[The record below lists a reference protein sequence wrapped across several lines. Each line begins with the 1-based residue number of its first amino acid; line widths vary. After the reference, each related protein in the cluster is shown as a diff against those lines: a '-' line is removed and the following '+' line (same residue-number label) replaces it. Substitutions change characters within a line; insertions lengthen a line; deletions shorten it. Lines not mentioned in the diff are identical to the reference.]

1 MTITLNNIKYIMLFL
16 NKFTTLALLVSISKG
31 HVCYPTTSPS
41 LCEPLCVADPTCSN
55 WEYNLDPQSC
65 CLDHCDPQPP
75 SPPRMTSRLLGSKG
89 NGYTFMDSG
98 PFNISGCNQCITDI
112 NNVRTH
118 NKSIIKIFN
127 TLDNICQTF
136 NFTGCVSGLNTA
148 ENWVLKENTTKVCQ
162 ELGYCD
168 TLTIDNYIM
177 SIGDNRNQHLFT
189 YYNRLLAMNDTI
201 YYNNNSLHT
210 NFTVIWE
217 YILNEPLVDISMI
230 PLVTS
235 NRYSLPTFDCGP
247 AKSQNTLLKVKTVN
261 HIDYI
266 NLTTI
271 KTIKSFYTSST
282 YNSFILNSLNYSFMD
297 KIYMNSSIIDS
308 FSNGTDYLVMGNWSN
323 NKLYNLYLVPLIN
336 KFI

>member
-1 MTITLNNIKYIMLFL
+1 MIVINIKYIMLFL
-16 NKFTTLALLVSISKG
+16 KKFTTLALLVSISKG
-31 HVCYPTTSPS
+31 
-41 LCEPLCVADPTCSN
+41 
-55 WEYNLDPQSC
+55 
-65 CLDHCDPQPP
+65 
-75 SPPRMTSRLLGSKG
+75 
-89 NGYTFMDSG
+89 NGYSFMDSG
-98 PFNISGCNQCITDI
+98 PFNVSDCNQCITDI

-127 TLDNICQTF
+127 TLDNICETF

-177 SIGDNRNQHLFT
+177 SIDNQHLFT

-217 YILNEPLVDISMI
+217 YILNEPVVDISLI
-230 PLVTS
+230 PLVTP
-235 NRYSLPTFDCGP
+235 NRYSSPSFDCG
-247 AKSQNTLLKVKTVN
+247 KSENSLLKVQTVN

-271 KTIKSFYTSST
+271 KTIESFYTSKT
-282 YNSFILNSLNYSFMD
+282 YNSFILNSLNYSFMN

-323 NKLYNLYLVPLIN
+323 NILYNLYLVPLIN
-336 KFI
+336 NFI